1 MPSAANHGAPHS
13 VAAITHR
20 LSSTGVA
27 AGTAKR
33 RHVFRM
39 PAASDTIEIS
49 AMYGNI
55 TRVIHTASSK
65 RGRPEATSQTT
76 AGAAATPTTTVASS
90 VQPSTVATASTN

>member
-1 MPSAANHGAPHS
+1 MPSAANQGAPHN

-33 RHVFRM
+33 RQVLRM

-49 AMYGNI
+49 AM
-55 TRVIHTASSK
+55 
-65 RGRPEATSQTT
+65 
-76 AGAAATPTTTVASS
+76 
-90 VQPSTVATASTN
+90 